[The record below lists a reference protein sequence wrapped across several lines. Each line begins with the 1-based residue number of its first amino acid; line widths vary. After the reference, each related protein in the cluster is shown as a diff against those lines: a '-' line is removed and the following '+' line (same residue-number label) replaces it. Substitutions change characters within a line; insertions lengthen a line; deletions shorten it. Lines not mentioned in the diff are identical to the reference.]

1 MGAAG
6 RHDDDTGACKGQAAR
21 PVSGSHMPARFAAAI
36 LIALGLSSAADASP
50 RAPARLD
57 MSTVRLAQPVRTGT
71 AMIANHGSKPL
82 WVLQVTPVDATS
94 WGGDRLGSGSL
105 APGARGLLRLG
116 ATGQC
121 RFDLRATFAN
131 GREVTRFDL
140 DLCQNPDVALSEAD
154 AETPL
159 PEGRAGVMLFRV
171 MNRTGAPV
179 IAFHVSPAEGAE
191 RGDVLGAWVM
201 GEGMHYTGRAAA
213 APSCLFDL
221 KSVFSL
227 RGPEAAI
234 MTGQN
239 LCETREIALPRRD
252 VMGALAR

>member
-1 MGAAG
+1 
-6 RHDDDTGACKGQAAR
+6 
-21 PVSGSHMPARFAAAI
+21 MPTRLAAAI
-36 LIALGLSSAADASP
+36 LIALGLWSAAEAFP

-57 MSTVRLAQPVRTGT
+57 MSAARLAQPVRTGM

-82 WVLQVTPVDATS
+82 WVLQVTPVDANS

-140 DLCQNPDVALSEAD
+140 DLCQNPDIALSDAD

-159 PEGRAGVMLFRV
+159 PETRAGVTLFRV
-171 MNRTGAPV
+171 VNSTGAPV
-179 IAFHVSPAEGAE
+179 VALHVSPADGPEQ
-191 RGDVLGAWVM
+191 GDVLGAWVM
-201 GEGMHYTGRAAA
+201 GEGMHYTGRAPA

-221 KSVFSL
+221 KSVFSV
-227 RGPEAAI
+227 RGPEAAT
-234 MTGQN
+234 MAGQN
-239 LCETREIALPRRD
+239 LCESREIALSRRD

>member
-1 MGAAG
+1 M
-6 RHDDDTGACKGQAAR
+6 
-21 PVSGSHMPARFAAAI
+21 F
-36 LIALGLSSAADASP
+36 
-50 RAPARLD
+50 
-57 MSTVRLAQPVRTGT
+57 
-71 AMIANHGSKPL
+71 ANHGSKPL

-171 MNRTGAPV
+171 TNRTGAPV

-201 GEGMHYTGRAAA
+201 GEGMHYTGRVAA

-227 RGPEAAI
+227 RGPEAAV